1 MMENSI
7 YSVISPEGCASIM
20 WRDASKREL
29 AAEAMRITAPDLRE
43 LGCVDDIIPEPEGG
57 AHSDHDAAVR
67 LVDEVLQKNLAELK
81 GMSAENLIAA
91 RYDKFRKMAQ
101 YFTEG

>member
-1 MMENSI
+1 
-7 YSVISPEGCASIM
+7 
-20 WRDASKREL
+20 
-29 AAEAMRITAPDLRE
+29 
-43 LGCVDDIIPEPEGG
+43 
-57 AHSDHDAAVR
+57 
-67 LVDEVLQKNLAELK
+67 LK